1 MNFKGKDILTL
12 ENYTREELDYILDT
26 AEGFEDIAA
35 GKKTSK
41 LLDGKILA
49 TLFFEPSTRTKN
61 SHEAAM
67 LRLGGGVIGFDN
79 VASTSV
85 AKGESL
91 EDTVKTFG
99 LYSDVIVVRHP
110 EIGSAQRAADATD
123 VPVINGGDGAN
134 QHPTQGLLD
143 LYTMRK
149 AKGGIDGLE
158 IALVGDVKHTRTY
171 HSLTYGLSRYDVKMH
186 FVAPDPLQLLPEIE
200 ADIVDRGVHYSKASR
215 LTEVIEDVDVVYIS
229 RLQEERF
236 PNPEDAKQFRG
247 AYTLDPRWLKDA
259 KEDMIIMHHLPRLWE
274 IPVEIDRTSHAHY
287 FQQEYNGLVLRC
299 ALLSLVLGKV
309 G

>member
-1 MNFKGKDILTL
+1 MDFNGKDIITL
-12 ENYTREELDYILDT
+12 EHYTREELDYFMDV
-26 AEGFEDIAA
+26 ASKFETIAA
-35 GKKTSK
+35 GKKKSN

-49 TLFFEPSTRTKN
+49 TLFYENSTRTKN

-79 VASTSV
+79 VLSTAV
-85 AKGESL
+85 AKGESF
-91 EDTVKTFG
+91 EDTIKTFG
-99 LYSDVIVVRHP
+99 IYADVIVVRHP
-110 EIGSAQRAADATD
+110 EIGSAQRAANVTD

-143 LYTMRK
+143 LYTIK
-149 AKGGIDGLE
+149 KEKGEIDGLE

-171 HSLTYGLSRYDVKMH
+171 HSLIYGLSRYNCKIH
-186 FVAPDPLQLLPEIE
+186 FVAPPQLQLLPEIE
-200 ADIVDRGVHYSKASR
+200 KDITSRGVEFDKVSE
-215 LTEVIEDVDVVYIS
+215 LTKVIENCDIVYIS

-247 AYTLDPRWLKDA
+247 AYTLNPTWLKNV
-259 KEDMIIMHHLPRLWE
+259 KSDMKIMHHLPRLWE
-274 IPVEIDRTSHAHY
+274 IPTEIDDTQYAHY

-299 ALLSLVLGKV
+299 GLLSMVLGAI
-309 G
+309 

>member
-1 MNFKGKDILTL
+1 MNFNGKDILTL
-12 ENYTREELDYILDT
+12 EHYTREELDYILDT
-26 AEGFEDIAA
+26 ATKFEEIAA
-35 GKKTSK
+35 GREKSK

-49 TLFFEPSTRTKN
+49 TLFYEPSTRTKN

-79 VASTSV
+79 TASTSIE
-85 AKGESL
+85 KGESF
-91 EDTVKTFG
+91 EDTIKTFG
-99 LYSDVIVVRHP
+99 LYSDVIVIRHP
-110 EIGSAQRAADATD
+110 EMGTAQRAADITD

-149 AKGGIDGLE
+149 AKGSIDGLE

-171 HSLTYGLSRYDVKMH
+171 HSLTYGLSRYDCKIH

-200 ADIVDRGVHYSKASR
+200 KDIMKRGVEFDKVSQ
-215 LTEVIEDVDVVYIS
+215 LTKVIDKVDVVYIS

-236 PNPEDAKQFRG
+236 PNREDAKKFRG
-247 AYTLDPRWLKDA
+247 AYTLNPEWLKDA

-274 IPVEIDRTSHAHY
+274 IPKEIDDTPHAHY
-287 FQQEYNGLVLRC
+287 FQQEYNGLVVRC
-299 ALLSLVLGKV
+299 GLLSLVLGMI
-309 G
+309 